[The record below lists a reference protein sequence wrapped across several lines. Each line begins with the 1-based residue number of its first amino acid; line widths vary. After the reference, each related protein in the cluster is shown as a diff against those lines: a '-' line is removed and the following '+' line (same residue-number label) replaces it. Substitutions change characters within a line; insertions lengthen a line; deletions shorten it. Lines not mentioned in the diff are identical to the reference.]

1 MSPTHKIKQ
10 LEKIYLLGNKTAQA
24 FLESTVSKVI
34 TPNEVSERFRMAT
47 VPRWLRIFTTLFW
60 YDGRCR
66 FDFHTGLP
74 SLFCAFLYLPKWH
87 KKLNSSLLPE
97 KLAT

>member
-47 VPRWLRIFTTLFW
+47 VPRWLRILQLFSGMTE
-60 YDGRCR
+60 DAGSISIRACCLC
-66 FDFHTGLP
+66 FVP
-74 SLFCAFLYLPKWH
+74 SFISQNGIK
-87 KKLNSSLLPE
+87 N
-97 KLAT
+97 